1 MTLFIPRSPL
11 PFSYYQLKL
20 QAYYQLQITGSSDLI
35 LLTLLVVSW
44 LLSHLSADFLRVV
57 LTWAG
62 VQN

>member
-20 QAYYQLQITGSSDLI
+20 QTYYQLQITGSSDLI

-44 LLSHLSADFLRVV
+44 LLSHLLADFLRVV